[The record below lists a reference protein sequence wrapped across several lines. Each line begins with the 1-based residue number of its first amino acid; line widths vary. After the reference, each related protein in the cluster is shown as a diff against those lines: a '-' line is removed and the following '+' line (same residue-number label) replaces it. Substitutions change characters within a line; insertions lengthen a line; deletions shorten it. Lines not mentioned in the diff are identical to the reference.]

1 VPGWRYETAARKIQQ
16 VEQVVAND
24 NVAVLGPWVV
34 GQPENSRRFRSSDV
48 ERRQESSWAGIQP
61 KQTSQVN
68 TIEIEHR
75 CRQLVKG
82 RIGCKNPGEG
92 TKIHDDKQLVW

>member
-68 TIEIEHR
+68 
-75 CRQLVKG
+75 
-82 RIGCKNPGEG
+82 KNPGEG